1 MGQATKSTK
10 EVENKNTGLEK
21 VSKEKLDMMMPDDL
35 NEDDFL
41 NAVFDTLEGTDAKE
55 LVEVTSNYLDMKTW
69 DDEEAK
75 IGKGF
80 IFTGMTVLTID
91 GKDIPAVKL
100 LDRNRKAWVFGGAV
114 VVSALKKV
122 DKIPVP
128 VKITRG
134 NMVKTANGSYY
145 DCRVFVL

>member
-1 MGQATKSTK
+1 
-10 EVENKNTGLEK
+10 
-21 VSKEKLDMMMPDDL
+21 
-35 NEDDFL
+35 
-41 NAVFDTLEGTDAKE
+41 
-55 LVEVTSNYLDMKTW
+55 
-69 DDEEAK
+69 
-75 IGKGF
+75 
-80 IFTGMTVLTID
+80 
-91 GKDIPAVKL
+91 
-100 LDRNRKAWVFGGAV
+100 VFGGAV